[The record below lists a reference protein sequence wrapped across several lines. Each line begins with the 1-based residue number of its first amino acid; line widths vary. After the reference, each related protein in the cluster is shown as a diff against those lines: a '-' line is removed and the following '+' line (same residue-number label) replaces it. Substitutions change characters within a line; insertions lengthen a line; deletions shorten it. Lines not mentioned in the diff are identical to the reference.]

1 MLWNND
7 KRKEMEKKGAK
18 WMYKQLSVG
27 KNIKRKR
34 FSSVFFYSNAIL
46 WLYIFLWSKYISIS
60 HKIYYKKKQLKT

>member
-27 KNIKRKR
+27 KNIRLFLKR
-34 FSSVFFYSNAIL
+34 SG
-46 WLYIFLWSKYISIS
+46 WS
-60 HKIYYKKKQLKT
+60 LD